1 MNRSK
6 RLVVCDAGPL
16 IHLSELACL
25 DLLLDFDHILIPEI
39 VTREVEK
46 HRPGALLPFTHRFA
60 QIPDAEIA
68 AQGGLEQIQ
77 RSYELHGG
85 ELAAL
90 ALALQNPGAIFL
102 TDDSAARLAA
112 QALQLPVHGTIGV
125 LLRSLRRQQRTKAQ
139 VLALLHELP
148 VRSTLHI
155 APGLLASIVVE
166 VEQV

>member
-1 MNRSK
+1 MNHSN

-25 DLLLDFDHILIPEI
+25 DLLLDFDHVLIPEI
-39 VTREVEK
+39 VTQEVEK
-46 HRPGALLPFTHRFA
+46 HRPGALVPFDHRFA

-68 AQGGLEQIQ
+68 APRVLEQIQ
-77 RSYELHGG
+77 HSYELHAG
-85 ELAAL
+85 ELTAL
-90 ALALQNPGAIFL
+90 ALALQNPGAILL

-112 QALQLPVHGTIGV
+112 QTLQLTVHGTIGV

-139 VLALLHELP
+139 VLALLRELP
-148 VRSTLHI
+148 ARSTLHI
-155 APGLLASIVVE
+155 APSLLASIVVE